1 VKSELS
7 NLIELQ
13 KTDTRLRQLKGNIES
28 ATTRRAELQ
37 EQFEQHA
44 SSIREIQNR
53 LAGAK
58 DKKADLERQIIEA
71 KTSHERA
78 DRNLK
83 TAQDQKQYEAA
94 MREIDSLDRQ
104 ISKFETEVLEQLEII
119 DEVNGVLEERK
130 DEIANL
136 ESDWEKTVAEFE
148 ASLAAEEKELKK
160 LGAAR
165 EDVLSRLPA
174 RLAAV
179 YDRLVSRSRDGIAVA
194 EVIDGSCSA
203 CFMSLRK
210 QIVVE
215 LRTTNDI
222 ITCESCTRILY
233 VSEGESQEA
242 TATS

>member
-13 KTDTRLRQLKGNIES
+13 KTDTRLRELKNNIES
-28 ATTRRAELQ
+28 ADTRRAELQ
-37 EQFEQHA
+37 EEFEEHA

-53 LAGAK
+53 LEAAK
-58 DKKADLERQIIEA
+58 TAKADLERQIIEA

-94 MREIDSLDRQ
+94 MREIDALDRQ
-104 ISKFETEVLEQLEII
+104 ISKFETEVLEQLEVA
-119 DEVNGVLEERK
+119 DEVNAVLEERA

-136 ESDWEKTVAEFE
+136 ESDWEKTLSDFESELSANRAEFE
-148 ASLAAEEKELKK
+148 K
-160 LGAAR
+160 LTAAR
-165 EDVLSRLPA
+165 SEVFSGLPD

-194 EVIDGSCSA
+194 RVIDGACSA

-210 QIVVE
+210 QVVVE
-215 LRTTNDI
+215 LNTTNEI

-233 VSEGESQEA
+233 IASDESQEA
-242 TATS
+242 TAS